1 VVALMSPEIASPA
14 NPRVRAAAE
23 LRERRERDRSGR
35 ILIDGAR
42 ELLRALDAGVTIET
56 IFVCQPLCR
65 TDACRLL
72 LRRLGANDPRLVPV
86 SEPAFQKVAF
96 GDRAEGVVA
105 VAVRPGTDLAGL
117 IVPTEPLVAVVEA
130 VEKPGNLGAIMR
142 TADGA
147 GVDAVIAADPRTDLF
162 NPNGIR
168 ASLGTIFGVPLA
180 AAPTSETLAW
190 LHDREMRIIV
200 ARVDGTAVYTD
211 TDLRGAVA
219 IVLGSEAEGL
229 SPAWAGPDVTAVRL
243 PMLGMAD
250 SLNVSVAAAV
260 LLYEARR
267 QRGLPGRRRRAPAAR
282 RTIARQ
288 PAEDHG

>member
-1 VVALMSPEIASPA
+1 MSAEIVSPA
-14 NPRVRAAAE
+14 NPRVRAAAQ

-35 ILIDGAR
+35 ILVDGAR
-42 ELLRALDAGVTIET
+42 ELLRALDASVTIET
-56 IFVCQPLCR
+56 IFVCEPLCR
-65 TDACRLL
+65 TNACRSLL
-72 LRRLGANDPRLVPV
+72 GRFGADDPRLVPV
-86 SEPAFQKVAF
+86 SERAFRKIAF

-105 VAVRPGTDLAGL
+105 VAVRPATDLDSL
-117 IVPTEPLVAVVEA
+117 IVPTEPLIAVVEA
-130 VEKPGNLGAIMR
+130 VEKPGNLGAILR

-147 GVDAVIAADPRTDLF
+147 GVEAVIAADPRTDLF

-190 LHDREMRIIV
+190 LRDREMRIVV
-200 ARVDGTAVYTD
+200 ARVDGTALHTD

-250 SLNVSVAAAV
+250 SLNVSAAAAV
-260 LLYEARR
+260 LFYEARR
-267 QRGLPGRRRRAPAAR
+267 QRGLPDRP
-282 RTIARQ
+282 
-288 PAEDHG
+288 